1 MGSLTPGTAYT
12 YESVDGTTVATNV
25 ETGEKVVVGYEYDPF
40 YKELASSYFV
50 ETFWK
55 DVLKEA
61 ETNLPL
67 REAIERVKIIYYLGK
82 NRGA

>member
-1 MGSLTPGTAYT
+1 MGNLQPGARYT
-12 YESVDGTTVATNV
+12 YESADGTTVATNID
-25 ETGEKVVVGYEYDPF
+25 TGEKVVVGYEYDPF
-40 YKELASSYFV
+40 YKELANSYFV

-61 ETNLPL
+61 ESNLPL

>member
-1 MGSLTPGTAYT
+1 MGSLRPGATYT
-12 YESVDGTTVATNV
+12 YESVDGTTVATDV
-25 ETGEKVVVGYEYDPF
+25 ETGEKLVVGYEHDPF
-40 YKELASSYFV
+40 YKEMASNYFL

-55 DVLKEA
+55 DVLKAA
-61 ETNLPL
+61 ETNVPL